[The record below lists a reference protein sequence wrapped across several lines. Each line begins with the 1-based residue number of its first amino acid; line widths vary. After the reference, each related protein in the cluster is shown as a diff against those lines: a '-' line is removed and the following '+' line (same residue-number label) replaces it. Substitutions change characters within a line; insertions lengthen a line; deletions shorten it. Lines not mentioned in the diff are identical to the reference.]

1 MGDTDSFS
9 PIYLV
14 CGLRVR
20 SDRRIPD
27 LFPADSGPADVAI
40 RFLKRREPKLF
51 DDRRTLV
58 YASNSLAESGESTVR
73 LWQISSP
80 ALLYQLTYAD
90 GTEFVI
96 DEAGSRVWATWAAG
110 STFEDTLTY
119 FLGPVLGFVLRLR
132 GVTCLHSSAVAVDG
146 VAIALTGTSGAGKST
161 MAAQFSSMGYPVLS
175 DDIATLEES
184 GGSYLVQPSTGRL
197 RLWPSSVERLFG
209 HPDALPRL
217 TPSWEKQYLDLRTG
231 GRHFQSSPLPLGAIY
246 VLNQRQESAEEIS
259 EITGSAAMMQLLG
272 NVYVNHLL
280 DEDLRERD
288 FIRIAKLVNAVP
300 VRKVNLRHD
309 FGMLAQTCHAIARD
323 FRRMRNRRPI
333 QSGPSTSMFV
343 SCPK

>member
-27 LFPADSGPADVAI
+27 LLPVDPGPVDVAVQ
-40 RFLKRREPKLF
+40 FLGHSQSELF
-51 DDRRTLV
+51 DGERTLR
-58 YASNSLAESGESTVR
+58 YASRALTESGESTVR

-80 ALLYQLTYAD
+80 ISLYQLTYAD
-90 GTEFVI
+90 GTQFVI
-96 DEAGSRVWATWAAG
+96 DEPGSKVWATWGAG

-132 GVTCLHSSAVAVDG
+132 GVTCLHSSAVAVDD

-175 DDIATLEES
+175 DDITTL
-184 GGSYLVQPSTGRL
+184 GGSAASFVVQPSTGRL
-197 RLWPSSVERLFG
+197 RLWPSSVEHLYG
-209 HPDALPRL
+209 HAHALPRL

-231 GRHFQSSPLPLGAIY
+231 GRRFQSAPLPLGAIY
-246 VLNQRQESAEEIS
+246 VLNQGQESADEIS

-272 NVYVNHLL
+272 NVYVNYLL
-280 DEDLRERD
+280 EEDFRQRD
-288 FIRIAKLVNAVP
+288 FVRIAKLVNAVP
-300 VRKVNLRHD
+300 VRKVNLRHN
-309 FGMLAQTCHAIARD
+309 FEMLAQTCRAIACD
-323 FRRMRNRRPI
+323 FRRIRNRRPI
-333 QSGPSTSMFV
+333 QNGPSTSMFV
-343 SCPK
+343 SCVE